1 MNWSVR
7 AKNDGQIWSSIKCA
21 TGFFQWRASGA
32 NGQKWTAPL
41 VNFAYS
47 KIPAA
52 QSCATG
58 FAQWRTTCKL
68 VILHPAK
75 SA

>member
-1 MNWSVR
+1 M
-7 AKNDGQIWSSIKCA
+7 KCA
-21 TGFFQWRASGA
+21 TGKTQWRASGA
-32 NGQKWTAPL
+32 NGQKRAAPL

-47 KIPAA
+47 KIAAA

-68 VILHPAK
+68 LILHPAK